1 MKGLRETLASLAV
14 LRGRFKSLL
23 SSADARQGA
32 STPPAAQNDLCQR
45 DDFGSNP
52 GNLRMLFYVP
62 QNLPKGRPLVV
73 ALHGCTQTAA
83 VYDYG
88 SGWSSLAE
96 REGFAV
102 LYPEQQ
108 RANNPNTCFN
118 WFVASDTRRDQ
129 GEALSIRQMIACM
142 IQDHHVDR
150 SKVFIVGLS
159 AGGAMTA
166 AMLAAYPDVFAGG
179 AIIAGLP
186 HGAATNVQEAFEAMA
201 GRRSRTAEQWGDG
214 VRAASPHGGPW
225 PRLSVWHGS
234 ADTIVSPQNM
244 ENILQQWTQ
253 VHRTSVR
260 PYLEHDLEGHK
271 RRAWRSDD
279 GIDVIEAISVTGM
292 PHGVPLAT
300 TRVDGVGHV
309 SPFHFDVG
317 ISSTHHIAKFWG
329 LAATT
334 TVRNAQPQPA
344 DRAARSDQPEPA
356 GAAPLLAARSIIPYV
371 HQPDADAPQ
380 GQKPNPSAEGRLDPQ
395 AVIAAALKA
404 AGLLGPPTDNPLD
417 PRRVV
422 TSTLRAVGVLKDGR

>member
-1 MKGLRETLASLAV
+1 MKGLRETLASLSV
-14 LRGRFKSLL
+14 LRSRFKSLL

-32 STPPAAQNDLCQR
+32 STPSAAPNDLRQL

-62 QNLPKGRPLVV
+62 RDLPKGRPLVV

-88 SGWSSLAE
+88 SGWSTLAD

-129 GEALSIRQMIACM
+129 GEAHSIRQMIACM
-142 IQDHHVDR
+142 VQDHGVDR
-150 SKVFIVGLS
+150 SKVFIAGLS

-201 GRRSRTAEQWGDG
+201 GRRTYTAEQWGDV
-214 VRAASPHGGPW
+214 VRAASPHKGPW

-234 ADTIVSPQNM
+234 GDAIVNPQNM
-244 ENILQQWTQ
+244 ESILQQWTE
-253 VHRTSVR
+253 VHRVSLR
-260 PYLEHDLEGHK
+260 PHVEHDVHGHQ

-279 GIDVIEAISVTGM
+279 GVDVIEAISVTGM

-300 TRVDGVGHV
+300 TGVEGVGHAGAY
-309 SPFHFDVG
+309 HFDVG
-317 ISSTHHIAKFWG
+317 ISSTQHIANFWG
-329 LAATT
+329 IAATT
-334 TVRNAQPQPA
+334 VRKAQPQPV
-344 DRAARSDQPEPA
+344 DRAARSVQPEPA
-356 GAAPLLAARSIIPYV
+356 DAAPLLAARSVIPYV

-380 GQKPNPSAEGRLDPQ
+380 GQKSNPSAEGRLDPQ